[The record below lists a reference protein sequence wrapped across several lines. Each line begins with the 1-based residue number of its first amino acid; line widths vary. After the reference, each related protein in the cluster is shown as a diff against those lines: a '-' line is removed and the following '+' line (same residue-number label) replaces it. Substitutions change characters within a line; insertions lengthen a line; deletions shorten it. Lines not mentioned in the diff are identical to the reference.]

1 MSQSDTTNILQGDFS
16 PIERIFLSAN
26 GNLQRLLSS
35 YYNQKIYIEFVKNI
49 EKFDDANNLK
59 IYDREVNLFCQSELI
74 CNAVS
79 TITVTDK
86 KIRKLIE
93 SGEVGIG
100 QVFRYL
106 SILPNFK
113 LIWIKRK
120 LNNQQLIR
128 QYTLSIPGFE
138 CLITE
143 TFHPEFL
150 SLTF

>member
-1 MSQSDTTNILQGDFS
+1 
-16 PIERIFLSAN
+16 
-26 GNLQRLLSS
+26 
-35 YYNQKIYIEFVKNI
+35 
-49 EKFDDANNLK
+49 
-59 IYDREVNLFCQSELI
+59 
-74 CNAVS
+74 VS

-143 TFHPEFL
+143 TFHPDFL
-150 SLTF
+150 SLKF